1 MSEFTDHIKLYRQ
14 NSTIVTYL
22 LVAGITIGLM
32 MVFGVLML
40 LNQGG
45 VIQLS
50 DQSFY
55 QFLTIHGTKMIGA
68 AALAAAAIMWY
79 FLNHYVELS
88 KSILRIN
95 LILFLI
101 GVLMVIIGVFSFD
114 FAGGWTFLYPLPAI
128 SGGIWGTV
136 GALLYLCGMLI
147 LGVGFLLFYIDTGR
161 AIIKKYGSLGKG
173 LGWDVISGKKSE
185 ANRSEEHTSELQ
197 SRGHIVC
204 RLLLEKKKD
213 LSMI

>member
-1 MSEFTDHIKLYRQ
+1 MSQMIIAAVVA
-14 NSTIVTYL
+14 IV
-22 LVAGITIGLM
+22 M

-40 LNQGG
+40 MQQGG
-45 VIQLS
+45 VVDFGPQA
-50 DQSFY
+50 FY
-55 QFLTIHGTKMIGA
+55 KFLTIHGTGMIGA

-128 SGGIWGTV
+128 SGGIWE
-136 GALLYLCGMLI
+136 I
-147 LGVGFLLFYIDTGR
+147 
-161 AIIKKYGSLGKG
+161 GS
-173 LGWDVISGKKSE
+173 
-185 ANRSEEHTSELQ
+185 EH
-197 SRGHIVC
+197 V
-204 RLLLEKKKD
+204 
-213 LSMI
+213 